1 METRIAFSVNIFTEI
16 EYISGILR
24 PYIYAN
30 QSKKSKKNIFLLL
43 FDIALP
49 RTPQDKEQHVCPPKK
64 RNGKIKILYSGLLK
78 EISHY
83 FPKGAQNF

>member
-49 RTPQDKEQHVCPPKK
+49 RIPQDKEATCVPPQKK
-64 RNGKIKILYSGLLK
+64 GTEKSKFYTVD
-78 EISHY
+78 
-83 FPKGAQNF
+83 F

>member
-16 EYISGILR
+16 ESISGILR

-49 RTPQDKEQHVCPPKK
+49 RIPQDKEATCVPPKK
-64 RNGKIKILYSGLLK
+64 K
-78 EISHY
+78 ER
-83 FPKGAQNF
+83 KNQNFIQWTFKGNFTLFS